1 MRIEQ
6 VRVVNF
12 GALHDIDLDLSST
25 NPDIAFVNGSNGRG
39 KTTFLEAIRWCFYGE
54 EPKANKFLSRFA
66 LRKSDM
72 QENLTIRVIISVIM
86 DNVGTIAT
94 VDREQTFQKSEEN
107 ASRRVGQTML
117 TIQTRKATPGSLT
130 ETLSEVD
137 AEKWLNHYFPK
148 RLLNFFLFN
157 GELMARFFD
166 LKVKDNIEGAIRQIA
181 RVDHFESIAG
191 SLEELAASHNR
202 KISRLVGAKSE
213 KIAID
218 LEEHLGLLRSL
229 HDSASTEKTKLA
241 EARDERSRKAT
252 VLEGKEGIEKAVE
265 ELGVVESQ
273 ITRLSEELST
283 SEEAFQNE
291 ILANGVMGILSPS
304 FAELSTQIKLAKKED
319 RLPPPWDPERIRLL
333 LKEEKCI
340 CGNHLTPDGEG
351 ARELAKL
358 IERHQVSSIVGKQ
371 LSDLGRKAN
380 EIEIGLQS
388 GWKVVNLHNS
398 AVVRSET
405 NLTKLANRKTELLD
419 LISEVDIAEVSN
431 AASEIKR
438 LDKEIERLIGSIA
451 TLEVKG
457 QFVQGQVSKLQRD
470 LDNASAGNKAA
481 QILKSEAKFA
491 RQVAEAA
498 RTIHIEAI
506 KKVRERIEESFNS
519 KFGSV
524 KGGNFRSVITED
536 FEIVVRDEYG
546 HETELSEGE
555 KMMQAYAFSM
565 ALREVINLNFPL
577 IVDTP
582 FGRLDGQNR
591 KDLAKKLVD
600 FLKSETSGRDFQ
612 AMFMMHDLEYT
623 PYTKNYFMELN
634 PYEAFLGSDP
644 KNPTVKSILGK
655 GIDPDWLERE
665 AWKDWSEGKI

>member
-12 GALHDIDLDLSST
+12 GALHDIDLDLSSS

-39 KTTFLEAIRWCFYGE
+39 KTTFLDAIKWCFYGE

-66 LRKSDM
+66 LRQADPQS
-72 QENLTIRVIISVIM
+72 NITIRVIISVIM
-86 DNVGTIAT
+86 DNDGTIAT
-94 VDREQTFQKSEEN
+94 VDREQTFQKSEEDT
-107 ASRRVGQTML
+107 SRRIGQTML
-117 TIQTRKATPGSLT
+117 TIQTRKSRPGSLT
-130 ETLSEVD
+130 DTLSEVD

-181 RVDHFESIAG
+181 RVDHFENIAD
-191 SLEELAASHNR
+191 SLEEIAASHNR
-202 KISRLVGAKSE
+202 KISKLVGAKSE

-218 LEEHLGLLRSL
+218 LEEHLGLLRKL
-229 HDSASTEKTKLA
+229 HDDASSDKIKLTD
-241 EARDERSRKAT
+241 ARDERRRKAS

-265 ELGVVESQ
+265 ELTDVESN
-273 ITRLSEELST
+273 ITRVSEDLAR

-291 ILANGVMGILSPS
+291 ILANGVLGMLSPS
-304 FAELSTQIKLAKKED
+304 ISELSIQIELAKKED

-333 LKEEKCI
+333 LKNEKCI
-340 CGNHLTPDGEG
+340 CGNHLKTDGEG
-351 ARELAKL
+351 AKELAKL
-358 IERHQVSSIVGKQ
+358 IEKHQVSSIVGKQ
-371 LSDLGRKAN
+371 LSDLGKKAS

-388 GWKVVNLHNS
+388 GWKVINVHNS
-398 AVVRSET
+398 AFVSSQTE
-405 NLTKLANRKTELLD
+405 LTRLINRKTELLD
-419 LISEVDIAEVSN
+419 LISEVDISEVSN

-438 LDKEIERLIGSIA
+438 LDKEIENLISSISA
-451 TLEVKG
+451 LEVKG
-457 QFVQGQVSKLQRD
+457 LFVQGQVSKLQRD
-470 LDNASAGNKAA
+470 LDTASAGNDAA
-481 QILKSEAKFA
+481 QQLKREAKFA
-491 RQVAEAA
+491 REVAEAA

-524 KGGNFRSVITED
+524 KGGNFKSVITED

-565 ALREVINLNFPL
+565 TLREVINLNFPL

-600 FLKSETSGRDFQ
+600 FLKSETTGRDFQ
-612 AMFMMHDLEYT
+612 AIFMMHDLEYT
-623 PYTKNYFMELN
+623 PYTKNYFAGLN
-634 PYEAFLGSDP
+634 PHEAFLGSDP
-644 KNPTVKSILGK
+644 KNPTVKSILGQ

-665 AWKDWSEGKI
+665 AWKDWAEGKI